1 MTKQNRI
8 KLIGIIVC
16 LCLIGIYIV
25 KGTQYKQK
33 FLPRTT
39 VAGINVGGQT
49 TTEAEKTLAQHFNH
63 QKVTLKEGS
72 KTITT
77 FTGQSVGV
85 VPNFEKTLA
94 NLKNAQNAWSW
105 PLHLFYRDQHV
116 KSAKAIKINQTTYQK
131 FYNQLKTQLS
141 TGRKANEAA
150 TIKKVNGTFKI
161 IDAVQGN
168 VVSTSKLD
176 QSIKNSLAKG
186 QTSIDLKDDYIKVK
200 TTSADKQ
207 NLNNALAKIK
217 KLQNVKVTYKIAGHT
232 VTVPQTT
239 SSAWLTY
246 ANGKVTLD
254 AAKVKTYLLS
264 LNSKYATYGKSI
276 NFKSTKRG
284 TVKVKAGN
292 YGWSIKVTSE
302 TEALT
307 KDMLKGKDV
316 TRTPI
321 HVGVGYGTTTNEGIG
336 DTYVEVDKTNQHMWI
351 YKNGKSVLDTDVVT
365 GKPGQDTPSG
375 VYFVW
380 NKQRNATLKG
390 SNDDGSSYAS
400 PVSYWM
406 PVDYTGVGIHDASWQ
421 PKFGG
426 DWYKTHGSHGCVNT
440 PPSTMAKVYS
450 LVDLDTPV
458 IIF

>member
-1 MTKQNRI
+1 MAKQNRI

-25 KGTQYKQK
+25 KGTQYKEK

-49 TTEAEKTLAQHFNH
+49 TTEAEKNLAQHFNH
-63 QKVTLKEGS
+63 QKVTLTENG

-85 VPNFEKTLA
+85 VPNFEQTLA
-94 NLKNAQNAWSW
+94 NLKANQNAWSW

-116 KSAKAIKINQTTYQK
+116 KSAKAIKINQVTYQK
-131 FYNQLKTQLS
+131 FYNQLKSQLG

-161 IDAVQGN
+161 VAAVQGN
-168 VVSTSKLD
+168 QVSTAKLD
-176 QSIKNSLAKG
+176 HSIKNSLAKG
-186 QTSIDLKDDYIKVK
+186 LTTINLKNDYIKVK
-200 TTSADKQ
+200 TTSADKRH
-207 NLNNALAKIK
+207 LNTALAKIK
-217 KLQNVKVTYKIAGHT
+217 KLQNVSVTYKIAGHT
-232 VTVPQTT
+232 INVPQTT
-239 SSAWLTY
+239 SSDWLTY

-254 AAKVKTYLLS
+254 HAKVKKYLLS
-264 LNSKYATYGKSI
+264 LNSKYATYGKAI
-276 NFKSTKRG
+276 NFKSTKQG

-292 YGWSIKVTSE
+292 YGWSIKVAAE
-302 TEALT
+302 TGALT
-307 KDMLKGKDV
+307 KAMLKGQAV
-316 TRTPI
+316 TRTPL
-321 HVGVGYGTTTNEGIG
+321 HVGVGYGTTSNDGIG
-336 DTYVEVDKTNQHMWI
+336 NTYVEVDKTAQHMWL
-351 YKNGKSVLDTDVVT
+351 YKNGKAVLDTDVVT

-426 DWYKTHGSHGCVNT
+426 TWYKTHGSHGCVNT
-440 PPSTMAKVYS
+440 PPTTMAKVYS
-450 LVDLDTPV
+450 LVNLDTPV